1 MKTKIISICLFF
13 IFSISVF
20 AQDDVV
26 TEPLY
31 ATVRLG
37 LHTQTNFYRQVL
49 LGFMETEATD
59 GVDAGYDAINVNN
72 FDNDMYFLCGT
83 TKLFIQGVGFF
94 NTANSYPIGVTSTI
108 EGVVKFSLEEI
119 TNLDPNQDVYIY
131 DAVTGIYNDLKEK
144 NYLPV
149 VPAGVVDDRFSLRFF
164 STGVLATTNN
174 TANNFNVFY
183 ANQILSLVNNN
194 NINVKSIEIYNASAQ
209 QVVSLNKVNN
219 QNKIQIPTSNL
230 STGIYIVKVISDNGV
245 LSKKV
250 LVN

>member
-1 MKTKIISICLFF
+1 MKTKILIICLFF
-13 IFSISVF
+13 ISSISVF

-26 TEPLY
+26 TETTY

-49 LGFMETEATD
+49 LGFMETEASEAI
-59 GVDAGYDAINVNN
+59 DAGYDAINVNN

-94 NTANSYPIGVTSTI
+94 NSANIYPIGVTSTI
-108 EGVVKFSLEEI
+108 EGIVKFNLEEI
-119 TNLDPNQDVYIY
+119 ANLDPNQDVYIY

-144 NYLPV
+144 DYLAV
-149 VPAGVVDDRFSLRFF
+149 VPAGVVDARFSLRFLN
-164 STGVLATTNN
+164 SAMLRIANN
-174 TANNFNVFY
+174 TTNNFNVLY
-183 ANQILSLVNNN
+183 ANQTLSLINNS

-209 QVVSLNKVNN
+209 QIVSLNKVNN
-219 QNKIQIPTSNL
+219 QNTIQIPTNNL